1 MSDTPVIEALRVTK
15 AYLSREDE
23 IQALEPVSF
32 EIRPGEFVS
41 LIGSSGCGKS
51 TVLSLVAG
59 LIQPTEG
66 EVRIAGEKVEAPN
79 RRVSYML
86 QRDCLLDWRTV
97 EDNIFLGLEFRG
109 MNDEATRKQARLLL
123 KELGLEHIA
132 KHFPSQLSG
141 GMRQRVALVRT
152 LAVQPKILLL
162 DEPFSAVDY
171 QNKLHLEELLIRA
184 LENRSMT
191 VLLVTHDLE
200 EALAMSD
207 RILVMGGRPGKI
219 RRTLEVPE
227 ELRSASP
234 LEARGKPS
242 FRPLFDVLW
251 KEMELW

>member
-1 MSDTPVIEALRVTK
+1 MSDTPIIEALHVTK
-15 AYLSREDE
+15 AYLNREDE

-32 EIRPGEFVS
+32 KIRPGEFVS
-41 LIGSSGCGKS
+41 LVGSSGCGKS

-66 EVRIAGEKVEAPN
+66 EVRIAGEKVESPN

-86 QRDCLLDWRTV
+86 QSDCLLDWRTV
-97 EDNIFLGLEFRG
+97 EENIALGLEFRG
-109 MNDEATRKQARLLL
+109 MDDKKTRKQAHFLLE
-123 KELGLEHIA
+123 ELGLEHTA
-132 KHFPSQLSG
+132 KRFPSQLSG

-152 LAVQPKILLL
+152 LAVQPEILLL

-184 LENRSMT
+184 LGTRSMT

-219 RRTLEVPE
+219 RRTLKVPE

-234 LEARGKPS
+234 LEARGASS
-242 FRPLFDVLW
+242 FRPLFEVLW
-251 KEMELW
+251 KEMEL

>member
-1 MSDTPVIEALRVTK
+1 MSDTPIIEALHVTK
-15 AYLSREDE
+15 AYLNREDE

-32 EIRPGEFVS
+32 KIRPGEFVS
-41 LIGSSGCGKS
+41 LVGSSGCGKS

-66 EVRIAGEKVEAPN
+66 EVRIAGEKVESPN

-97 EDNIFLGLEFRG
+97 EENIALGLEFRG
-109 MNDEATRKQARLLL
+109 MDDKKTRKQAHFLLE
-123 KELGLEHIA
+123 ELGLEHTA
-132 KHFPSQLSG
+132 KQFPSQLSG

-152 LAVQPKILLL
+152 LAVQPEILLL

-184 LENRSMT
+184 LETRSMT

-219 RRTLEVPE
+219 RRTLKVPE

-234 LEARGKPS
+234 LEARGASS
-242 FRPLFDVLW
+242 FRPLFEVLW
-251 KEMELW
+251 KEMEL

>member
-1 MSDTPVIEALRVTK
+1 MSDTPIIEALHVTK
-15 AYLSREDE
+15 AYLNREDE

-32 EIRPGEFVS
+32 KIRPGEFVS
-41 LIGSSGCGKS
+41 LVGSSGCGKS

-66 EVRIAGEKVEAPN
+66 EVRIAGEKVKSPN

-97 EDNIFLGLEFRG
+97 EENIALGLEFRG
-109 MNDEATRKQARLLL
+109 MDDKKTRKQAHFLLE
-123 KELGLEHIA
+123 ELGLEHTA
-132 KHFPSQLSG
+132 KQFPSQLSG

-152 LAVQPKILLL
+152 LAVQPEILLL

-184 LENRSMT
+184 LETRSMT

-219 RRTLEVPE
+219 RRTLKVPE

-234 LEARGKPS
+234 LEARGASS
-242 FRPLFDVLW
+242 FRPLFEVLW
-251 KEMELW
+251 KEMEL